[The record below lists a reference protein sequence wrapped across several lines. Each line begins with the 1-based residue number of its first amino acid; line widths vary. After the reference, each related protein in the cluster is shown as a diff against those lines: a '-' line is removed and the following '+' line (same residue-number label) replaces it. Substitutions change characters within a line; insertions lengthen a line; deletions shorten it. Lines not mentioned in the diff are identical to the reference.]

1 MDTLGQ
7 IAGRAI
13 LKTEVLAKF
22 VDAVPVSFIIADDK
36 GIIYLVNR
44 QTELLFGYDQS
55 ELIGLPVEV
64 LIPEPLR
71 DIHVKHRAA
80 YVEEPHSRVM
90 GSGLQLSA
98 KKKNGKEFLAEIMF
112 GPMVTTDGMYIVV
125 VVMRRREDPSA

>member
-1 MDTLGQ
+1 MNTLGQ
-7 IAGRAI
+7 ITERAT

-55 ELIGLPVEV
+55 ELIGSPVEV
-64 LIPEPLR
+64 LISESLR
-71 DIHVKHRAA
+71 DLHIKHRSN

-90 GSGLQLSA
+90 GAGLQLSA
-98 KKKNGKEFLAEIMF
+98 RKKNGKEFLAEIMF